1 MPYNTSQRQIQPL
14 NSKLDKLH
22 AHATFNEEKVV
33 RCEFTCAENPKS
45 LNLQSFGQVASSAQ
59 TGMAVAANARGRFPA
74 SSSDFPLDIS

>member
-45 LNLQSFGQVASSAQ
+45 LNLQSFGQS
-59 TGMAVAANARGRFPA
+59 R
-74 SSSDFPLDIS
+74 